1 MNPTNLNIRIK
12 IAEEKGIKKGEH
24 KKAIKIAINMLK
36 KQAEIDLIM
45 EFTELSKQE
54 INELKSKI

>member
-24 KKAIKIAINMLK
+24 KKAINMLK
-36 KQAEIDLIM
+36 KQADIDLIM